1 MCEQDNILE
10 ALVEERICAGM
21 SVCCSARLGSG
32 NIYNKSLQRLA
43 ARCAGAGHL
52 GPRRGAPCRWWRG
65 AGRRC
70 SYRRGPASSGGWS
83 GSTPPGQVT
92 GDTGDR

>member
-32 NIYNKSLQRLA
+32 NIHNKWLQRLA
-43 ARCAGAGHL
+43 VLELVTLGHVEAHRVAGGV
-52 GPRRGAPCRWWRG
+52 GRG
-65 AGRRC
+65 AGV
-70 SYRRGPASSGGWS
+70 
-83 GSTPPGQVT
+83 VT
-92 GDTGDR
+92 GVVRPRLVDGQRRHHLDR

>member
-1 MCEQDNILE
+1 MLE

-32 NIYNKSLQRLA
+32 NIYDKWLQRPA
-43 ARCAGAGHL
+43 AGHL
-52 GPRRGAPCRWWRG
+52 GPRRGAPCRWRRG

-70 SYRRGPASSGGWS
+70 SCRRGLASSGGWS

-92 GDTGDR
+92 GDTGDTGAGDR